1 MKRILI
7 LAIIAALLT
16 APLAAAQTPSEMQVI
31 NCNEWVSLR
40 AEPDSN
46 AQRFAEVPL
55 GETVYGFYA
64 SNGDFTQCS
73 YRGSLGYILNQYLEV
88 VSEGG
93 AVKHDPAAEPDQRI
107 PMEGGCIAI
116 WKGYHD
122 DDAKDLYSETM
133 YIARLDENGNEIWSH
148 SSESLAAFELSSVDA
163 FVNAPANQV
172 MVYNGYYGLT
182 ALDAETGAEK
192 WTIGCDTVSL
202 GGDIRYAV
210 AEDGSMYIGGYYGP
224 DPVGIS
230 ADGRVLFES
239 SCLHEDPYLG
249 ETDFCW
255 MDRVE
260 VHADELIAHY
270 RNVEEPPVTVH
281 YDFSGNMLS
290 WEEEPYEMPE

>member
-1 MKRILI
+1 MKRVLF
-7 LAIIAALLT
+7 LAIIAALLF
-16 APLAAAQTPSEMQVI
+16 ASFAAAQTPGEMKVV

-73 YRGSLGYILNQYLEV
+73 YRGALGYILNQYLEV

-93 AVKHDPAAEPDQRI
+93 AVEHDPSSEPDQRI
-107 PMEGGCIAI
+107 SVEGGCIAI
-116 WKGYHD
+116 WKGIYED
-122 DDAKDLYSETM
+122 DEKDLYHETM

-148 SSESLAAFELSSVDA
+148 SSESLAVSELSSVDA

-172 MVYNGYYGLT
+172 MVYNGDYGLT

-202 GGDIRYAV
+202 GGEIKYAV

-230 ADGRVLFES
+230 ADGRVLFEAS
-239 SCLHEDPYLG
+239 SMHEDSNFG
-249 ETDFCW
+249 ETYFCW

-260 VHADELIAHY
+260 VHTDELLVHY
-270 RNVEEPPVTVH
+270 VNVEEPPVTVH

-290 WEEEPYEMPE
+290 WEEEPWESNE